1 MLRSWLLFLNDSCEA
16 FVADDNKTPVFPHNY
31 FILFIYSH
39 NLLVEDMAVEVDW
52 AVAVVEHVLL
62 VGVVLGVDGHRVA
75 GGQVA
80 DVEPGGLFI

>member
-1 MLRSWLLFLNDSCEA
+1 MLLTTIKLPFSLIIVLF
-16 FVADDNKTPVFPHNY
+16 VFI
-31 FILFIYSH
+31 F
-39 NLLVEDMAVEVDW
+39 LLVEDVPVEVDW